1 MLQQLLETKA
11 TPERR
16 TRSTV
21 VSIALHAAVITL
33 AVAATMKG
41 GPGPEDRCTG
51 PRPAEG
57 CPLLPPVIYIDP
69 TTTGPGTPGP
79 SAPGRTD
86 GAIVPPALPDIPG
99 LPGLDVDPPSIP
111 TTGTSSGEDVSDD
124 LASPFFGDGGAPTQ
138 EGIASEL
145 SVDVPIREL
154 EVRTPR
160 YPAALHARG
169 TSGVVI
175 AEFVVDSTGRVDLGS
190 FRAIDSPDPLFTE
203 AVRAALRDARFTPG
217 MVRGRPVR
225 TMARRSYRFEL
236 R

>member
-21 VSIALHAAVITL
+21 VSIALHAAVITV
-33 AVAATMKG
+33 AVAATVKG
-41 GPGPEDRCTG
+41 EGGPEDRCAG
-51 PRPAEG
+51 PRPAAG

-69 TTTGPGTPGP
+69 ATTRTGPPGP

-86 GAIVPPALPDIPG
+86 GAMVPPALPDIPG
-99 LPGLDVDPPSIP
+99 PSGPEIDLPSIP
-111 TTGTSSGEDVSDD
+111 TTGTSGGEEIVDEFG
-124 LASPFFGDGGAPTQ
+124 SPFSGAGGAPAR
-138 EGIASEL
+138 GGVASEL
-145 SVDVPIREL
+145 AVDVPIREL
-154 EVRTPR
+154 EGRTPR
-160 YPAALHARG
+160 YPAPLRTRG
-169 TSGVVI
+169 MSGVVI
-175 AEFVVDSTGRVDLGS
+175 AEFVVDSTGRVDLES

-217 MVRGRPVR
+217 SVRGRAVR
-225 TMARRSYRFEL
+225 TLARRSYRFEL

>member
-16 TRSTV
+16 ARSTV

-33 AVAATMKG
+33 AVAATVKG
-41 GPGPEDRCTG
+41 EGGAEDRCMG
-51 PRPAEG
+51 LHPAPG
-57 CPLLPPVIYIDP
+57 CPQLPPVIYVDP
-69 TTTGPGTPGP
+69 TTGPGAAGP
-79 SAPGRTD
+79 FAPGRTD

-99 LPGLDVDPPSIP
+99 LPGPDIDLPSIP
-111 TTGTSSGEDVSDD
+111 TTGAFEGGD
-124 LASPFFGDGGAPTQ
+124 AGDGVGSDFAGAGSEPTRG
-138 EGIASEL
+138 GIASEL

-154 EVRTPR
+154 EGRTPR
-160 YPAALHARG
+160 YPAALRARG
-169 TSGVVI
+169 MSGVVL

-190 FRAIDSPDPLFTE
+190 FRAIDSPDLLFTE

-225 TMARRSYRFEL
+225 TLARRAYRFEL